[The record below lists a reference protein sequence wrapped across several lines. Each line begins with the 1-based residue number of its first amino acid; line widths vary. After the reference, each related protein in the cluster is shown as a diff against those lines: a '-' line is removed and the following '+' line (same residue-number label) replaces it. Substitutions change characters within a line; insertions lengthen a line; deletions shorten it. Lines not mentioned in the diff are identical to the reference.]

1 MSKRLNENLTS
12 RYLDAARRLKGRGAR
27 QRIVA
32 YVESYDDVLFWR
44 GVLSEFETA
53 ERYFE
58 VMLPSHKTL
67 RRGKKEALMS
77 ALQGGLGQNLI
88 ACVDADYDYL
98 LQGATP
104 MSRLILQSPYVFHTY
119 AYAIESYQCYAPSLH
134 NVCVMATLNDRAVFD
149 FEAYLQTFS
158 QIIYPLFVWNIWC
171 YRKQTYGKFTLA
183 DFAQAV
189 DPGQVNLF
197 HPEEALARVR
207 NKVNRKMA
215 WLQHSYPRAKADYA
229 PLKEELRR
237 LGVTPENCYLYM
249 RGHDLFDYVVSP
261 LMVLVCDRLRR
272 ERERE
277 IRQQAVHKQQLQNEL
292 AGYSH
297 SARDVVEMMRKQSG
311 YKSAPQ
317 YAAMRADVT
326 AFLAMQSSSGPK
338 ATAIDGEAAKAE
350 PD

>member
-12 RYLDAARRLKGRGAR
+12 RYLAAAQRLKGRGAR
-27 QRIVA
+27 RRIVA
-32 YVESYDDVLFWR
+32 YVESYDDVFFWR
-44 GVLSEFETA
+44 GVLSEYENS

-77 ALQGGLGQNLI
+77 ALQGGLGPNLI

-98 LQGATP
+98 IQGATP
-104 MSRLILQSPYVFHTY
+104 MSRFILQSPYVFHTY
-119 AYAIESYQCYAPSLH
+119 AYAIENYQCYAPSLH
-134 NVCVMATLNDRAVFD
+134 NVCVMATLNDHALFD

-171 YRKQTYGKFTLA
+171 YRKQTYGRFTLA

-207 NKVNRKMA
+207 SKVNRKMA
-215 WLQHSYPRAKADYA
+215 WLQRSYPKAKADYA
-229 PLKEELRR
+229 PLKEDLRR

-261 LMVLVCDRLRR
+261 VMVLVCDRLRR

-277 IRQQAVHKQQLQNEL
+277 IRRQAVHKQQLQNEL

-311 YKSAPQ
+311 YKSAPP
-317 YAAMRADVT
+317 YERMRADIT
-326 AFLAMQSSSGPK
+326 AFLAAGNSGGSAPS
-338 ATAIDGEAAKAE
+338 TPDEAPTGAE
-350 PD
+350 AD